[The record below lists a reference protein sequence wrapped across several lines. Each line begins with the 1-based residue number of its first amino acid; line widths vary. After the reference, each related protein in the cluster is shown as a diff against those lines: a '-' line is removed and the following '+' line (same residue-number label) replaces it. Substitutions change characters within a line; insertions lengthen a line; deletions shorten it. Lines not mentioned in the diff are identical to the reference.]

1 MEFFENKVNLA
12 AINSSYIVLVPK
24 ISSPITASDFRPISL
39 LNCCVK
45 LLTKLLTER
54 LQLIILKIIHK
65 NKYSFIRSRTIQDCL
80 AWSFE
85 YIHQCQQS
93 KRKIVIVKLDFAK
106 AFDTIEHYVIL
117 EMLEK
122 LNFPPKWISWVA
134 TILSS
139 GTTSVLLNGVPRKSF
154 PPCCL
159 FLQLKFCNISSMA

>member
-24 ISSPITASDFRPISL
+24 ISSPITVSDFRPISL

-45 LLTKLLTER
+45 LLTKLLVER

-65 NKYSFIRSRTIQDCL
+65 NKYGFIRSRTIQDCL